1 MKNLLT
7 VVIPS
12 YKSGTKIHKHVQNI
26 SKKIKIII
34 IENSQDKELK
44 KRLEKKNRNVKV
56 YLQNNIGYGR
66 AINYGAKFV
75 KTKFFFVINPDT
87 KIFKET
93 LKNLVIAGTK
103 IKKFGAI
110 SPKLYGKKE
119 KKIKKLIKLEKT
131 LNGGAM
137 FFKTKIFKSING
149 FDENIFLYYEDND
162 YFTKCRIKKLKLYT
176 ALNAYFYHKKK
187 GSSSAT
193 FKNSQEKNYADLIN
207 AWHGQWSKFY
217 YIKKYNGYLYSYMKG
232 VPRLFLLIIQLIL
245 NSIINIKKTKYIY
258 FKIEGLFCSMIG
270 IKSFKRTKYDQ
281 NS

>member
-1 MKNLLT
+1 MNNLLT

-12 YKSGTKIHKHVQNI
+12 YKSRKRIFNHVKNI
-26 SKKIKIII
+26 SKNIKIII
-34 IENSQDKELK
+34 IENSQDKVLK
-44 KRLEKKNRNVKV
+44 KELEKKNKNVKV

-93 LKNLVIAGTK
+93 LKNLMVAARK
-103 IKKFGAI
+103 IKNFGAL
-110 SPKLYGKKE
+110 SPKLFRKKE
-119 KKIKKLIKLEKT
+119 KKVKESMILEKT

-137 FFKTKIFKSING
+137 LFKTKIFKRIKG
-149 FDENIFLYYEDND
+149 FDKNIFLYYEDND
-162 YFTKCRIKKLKLYT
+162 YFTKCRINKLKLYT
-176 ALNAYFYHKKK
+176 ISNAYFYHKKK

-193 FKNSQEKNYADLIN
+193 FKNSKERNYALLVN

-217 YIKKYNGYLYSYMKG
+217 YIKKYNGYFYSYMKSI
-232 VPRLFLLIIQLIL
+232 PRFFLLVIQLIL
-245 NSIINIKKTKYIY
+245 NSVINSNKTKQIY

-270 IKSFKRTKYDQ
+270 LKSFKRTKYDQ
-281 NS
+281 KS